1 MYCRMML
8 MVGEQVVTA
17 AMMIE
22 SPKWLSDKGRSAV
35 IYDVREPEPAHE
47 DTEAGDSLLFPL
59 GVLFLTSDHRSTR
72 PSAL

>member
-35 IYDVREPEPAHE
+35 IYDVPEPEPTHE
-47 DTEAGDSLLFPL
+47 DTEAGQSDSC
-59 GVLFLTSDHRSTR
+59 VRNTSGTDVRW
-72 PSAL
+72 